1 MTLGPQLSKEVREDL
16 RREILDG
23 GNVAARHQFAATM
36 EALLSNIASWI
47 AIDSWL
53 GGGQV
58 ADINETTHVGAAFDE
73 FRAVAAVT
81 CMCAELADAAVTM
94 SAKGRSYAVAA
105 VLRQLIEC
113 EYLLAHFAIDLE
125 QARNWWIST
134 PAQIR
139 KEFETKTMR
148 KAGDFSDTEYWMHC
162 DAGGHPNPKGAF
174 YVEWLDPGR
183 RTWPVAREELSI
195 DLGLHLHR
203 TWNAIDRLLAKHHA
217 RYKEVRAAEREKAE
231 RAWTEWRA
239 SDPVAEGL
247 TALGQATVQLPL
259 DS

>member
-1 MTLGPQLSKEVREDL
+1 MRPPTSVRPSMSSERSRLSSACAPNWLTPL
-16 RREILDG
+16 RPCLPR
-23 GNVAARHQFAATM
+23 
-36 EALLSNIASWI
+36 
-47 AIDSWL
+47 
-53 GGGQV
+53 
-58 ADINETTHVGAAFDE
+58 
-73 FRAVAAVT
+73 
-81 CMCAELADAAVTM
+81 
-94 SAKGRSYAVAA
+94 GRSYAVAA

-259 DS
+259 DSLQANNDGILGR

>member
-23 GNVAARHQFAATM
+23 GNVATHHRFAATM

-105 VLRQLIEC
+105 VLRQVIEC

-183 RTWPVAREELSI
+183 RTWPVAARRSCRLIWDSICTVPGTPSTAFWPSTMLATKRSGRRSVKRLSGPGRSGAST
-195 DLGLHLHR
+195 L
-203 TWNAIDRLLAKHHA
+203 WP
-217 RYKEVRAAEREKAE
+217 RA
-231 RAWTEWRA
+231 
-239 SDPVAEGL
+239 
-247 TALGQATVQLPL
+247 
-259 DS
+259 